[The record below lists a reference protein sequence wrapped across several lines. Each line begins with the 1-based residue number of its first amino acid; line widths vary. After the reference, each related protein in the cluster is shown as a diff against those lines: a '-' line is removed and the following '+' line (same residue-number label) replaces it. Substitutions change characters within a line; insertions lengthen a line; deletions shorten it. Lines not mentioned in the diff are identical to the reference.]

1 MPIHGLCDWTARPDV
16 SLAGA
21 ARAAQNVAV
30 AREPALDTYLQE
42 INRVPLLTAESEHE
56 LAIKVRDGD
65 PEARDLM
72 IRSNLRL
79 VVSVAKIYNN
89 RGLPLMDLIE
99 EGNLGL
105 LKAVQEFDP
114 DRETRFSTYA
124 TWWIKQAIRRALVNT
139 AKTVRIPSYLAEK
152 IHRVKQVRGRLESE
166 MGRTP
171 SVEEIAD
178 AMRPRREDVIERLK
192 EKLGR
197 TPTALE
203 LKTEI
208 RSLKVDPSLVERA
221 IRADESGA
229 SAVSLDAMVAGNDG
243 LPDRSG
249 ARPEDALFAS
259 QDRERMRDA
268 LRTLEP
274 REELIIKLRYGLT
287 DDRDLLLL
295 DPQTR
300 LQGDRMTLKEVGE
313 HLKLTRERVRQ
324 IEAEALRKLERFLA
338 SRRD

>member
-1 MPIHGLCDWTARPDV
+1 M
-16 SLAGA
+16 
-21 ARAAQNVAV
+21 
-30 AREPALDTYLQE
+30 AREPALDTYLQD
-42 INRVPLLTAESEHE
+42 INRIPLLTAEQEHL
-56 LAIKVRDGD
+56 LAVRVQEGD
-65 PEARDLM
+65 AEARDLM

-79 VVSVAKIYNN
+79 VVSVAKVYNN
-89 RGLPLMDLIE
+89 RGLSLMDLIE

-114 DRETRFSTYA
+114 HRETRFSTYA

-152 IHRVKQVRGRLESE
+152 IYRVKHVRAQLESE
-166 MGRTP
+166 IGRTP
-171 SVEEIAD
+171 SAEEIAE
-178 AMRPRREDVIERLK
+178 AMRPRREDLITRLK

-197 TPTALE
+197 APTAAE
-203 LKTEI
+203 LKREM
-208 RSLKVDPSLVERA
+208 RSQRVDPSLVERA
-221 IRADESGA
+221 IRADEAGT
-229 SAVSLDAMVAGNDG
+229 SAVSLDAMVAGNDA

-268 LRTLEP
+268 LRSLEP

-287 DDRDLLLL
+287 DERDLLLL
-295 DPQTR
+295 DQPER

-324 IEAEALRKLERFLA
+324 IEAEALRKLERHLA
-338 SRRD
+338 ARPS